1 MKMLLVVLALARG
14 FAVQGQVVIYKQVIS
29 GTRTGNGE
37 AARFTLTGYVVVD
50 TKSAKCAQINVSNSP
65 KAFGVKQWD
74 DYEAAYNAGSNGKEF
89 YSLFR
94 QSSYADANGDT
105 RMETDVLTGQA
116 APLAI
121 GAGSPFLYPKT
132 MQLTSRAWFYASS
145 KPCLEEASGK
155 LSFDQKETKGANLA
169 NESVSDVVA
178 RLSALLTVQGYT
190 PKDKAPNVPPRV
202 VAAAKDLYCSVTAR

>member
-1 MKMLLVVLALARG
+1 MKQVLIVLALGIGLA
-14 FAVQGQVVIYKQVIS
+14 AQGQVVIYKQFVS

-37 AARFTLTGYVVVD
+37 AARFTLTGYVVID
-50 TKSAKCAQINVSNSP
+50 TRSAKCAQINVNNSP
-65 KAFGVKQWD
+65 KAFGVKTWD

-132 MQLTSRAWFYASS
+132 MQLTSRTWFYANS

-155 LSFDQKETKGANLA
+155 LSFDQKETKAANLA

-190 PKDKAPNVPPRV
+190 PKDKNMKVPPGMV
-202 VAAAKDLYCSVTAR
+202 GLKQDLYCSVTAR